1 MTKHTSIIEYQTMT
15 PDSPAIVRHLVDLR
29 SRVVSDLK
37 TTTTQSYTNVLGL
50 CFFVVVFLY
59 FFFLGGSHFFS
70 CPIQIIED
78 TLNK

>member
-1 MTKHTSIIEYQTMT
+1 MT

-59 FFFLGGSHFFS
+59 FLFYFILFIFIFLGRFPFFS

>member
-1 MTKHTSIIEYQTMT
+1 MT

-59 FFFLGGSHFFS
+59 FLFLFYFIYFYFSWAVPIFFLSHT
-70 CPIQIIED
+70 D
-78 TLNK
+78 NRRYTK